1 VRRSEV
7 VSQVKVG
14 ITGVR
19 FKLDAADLHADEPLL
34 IQGQVRPA
42 QVKTFVDHLQERTTP
57 PPWQVGPMP

>member
-1 VRRSEV
+1 M
-7 VSQVKVG
+7 
-14 ITGVR
+14 R